1 MKAFGFLLIAIAS
14 EVFASSMLKQTAGFK
29 RLLPTLGV
37 VIGYGSAFYFL
48 SLTLQSLQIGTAYAI
63 WAGLGTALTA
73 VVGVVFY
80 KENFNVKKFVGILL
94 IIIGVV
100 VLNLAGGSH

>member
-1 MKAFGFLLIAIAS
+1 LSAFGFLLIAIAS

-29 RLLPTLGV
+29 RLLPTFGV
-37 VIGYGSAFYFL
+37 VIGYGLAFYFL

-73 VVGVVFY
+73 VVGVIFY
-80 KENFNVKKFVGILL
+80 KEYFNVKKFVGIVL
-94 IIIGVV
+94 IIGGVV
-100 VLNLAGGSH
+100 ILNLAGGSH

>member
-1 MKAFGFLLIAIAS
+1 MSAFGFLLIAIAS

-29 RLLPTLGV
+29 RLLPTFGV
-37 VIGYGSAFYFL
+37 VIGYGLAFYFL

-73 VVGVVFY
+73 VVGVIFY
-80 KENFNVKKFVGILL
+80 KEYFNVKKFVGIVL
-94 IIIGVV
+94 IIGGVV
-100 VLNLAGGSH
+100 ILNLAGGSH

>member
-1 MKAFGFLLIAIAS
+1 MSAFGFLLTAIAS

-29 RLLPTLGV
+29 RLLPTFGV
-37 VIGYGSAFYFL
+37 VIGYGLAFYFL

-73 VVGVVFY
+73 VVGVIFY
-80 KENFNVKKFVGILL
+80 KEYFNMKKFVGIVL
-94 IIIGVV
+94 IIGGVV
-100 VLNLAGGSH
+100 ILNLAGSSH

>member
-1 MKAFGFLLIAIAS
+1 MSAFGFLLIAIAS

-29 RLLPTLGV
+29 RLLPTIGV
-37 VIGYGSAFYFL
+37 VIGYGLAFYFL

-73 VVGVVFY
+73 VVGVIFY
-80 KENFNVKKFVGILL
+80 KEYFNVKKFVGIVL
-94 IIIGVV
+94 IIGGVV
-100 VLNLAGGSH
+100 ILNLAGGSH